1 MNSLGLKSVDGLEL
15 DALHRAVL
23 KPGEPM
29 HDGHGNA
36 HHLPRFFLEIPSW
49 PAARELRVAAHFKLA
64 ELMMVDCREAQIQLQ
79 SFPHYVPCAIVVLAR
94 YLEAFRLEAGMP
106 VFISANGGYRSP
118 AHQLRASASRHHW
131 ATAADIYRV
140 GDTYLDD
147 EKAIDR
153 YARIATSLG
162 SEVFVRPY
170 AQGDDHLHVD
180 IGFVTLAPR
189 ECSESV

>member
-1 MNSLGLKSVDGLEL
+1 MNSLGRKSVDGLEL

-29 HDGHGNA
+29 HDEHGNA
-36 HHLPRFFLEIPSW
+36 HYLPRFFLEVPSW

-64 ELMMVDCREAQIQLQ
+64 ELMMVDCREAQVQLQ

-94 YLEAFRLEAGMP
+94 YLEAFRLEAGIP

-118 AHQLRASASRHHW
+118 AHQLSASASRHHW

-162 SEVFVRPY
+162 PEVFVRPY